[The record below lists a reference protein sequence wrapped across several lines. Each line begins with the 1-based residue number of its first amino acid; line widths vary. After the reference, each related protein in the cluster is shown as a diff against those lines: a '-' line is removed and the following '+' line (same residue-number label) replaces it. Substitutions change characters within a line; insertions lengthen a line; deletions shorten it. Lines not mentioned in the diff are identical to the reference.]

1 MKTVQPAAGMGHI
14 RDIAEADIPAV
25 LDLNLESV
33 HFLSPLSRER
43 LEALLA
49 QSAYYKVL
57 EQDGRIV
64 AFVLAF
70 CADADYDS
78 PNFLWFKSR
87 YASFLYIDRLVVR
100 EGFRNKGFGKLLYQD
115 LLAHCRERK
124 LPRITCEVDIVPP
137 NPVSL
142 RFHQAHG
149 FREVGSQ
156 WPYDGKKQVALMEKR
171 ILIEGAS
178 DSSLS

>member
-1 MKTVQPAAGMGHI
+1 MKILKTNADMGHI
-14 RDIAEADIPAV
+14 RDIAEADIPVV

-33 HFLSPLSRER
+33 HFLSPLARER

-49 QSAYYKVL
+49 QSAYHKVL
-57 EQDGRIV
+57 EHNGRIV
-64 AFVLAF
+64 AFILTF

-87 YASFLYIDRLVVR
+87 YPSFLYIDRLVVR
-100 EGFRNKGFGKLLYQD
+100 EGFRNKGFGKMLYQD
-115 LLAHCRERK
+115 LMAYCRERK

-142 RFHQAHG
+142 RFHQAGG

-171 ILIEGAS
+171 I
-178 DSSLS
+178 SLE